1 MRRSAS
7 LTLFLAALS
16 VVSGSMLSNAS
27 WVGKVGMDL
36 FYEEYTFLNTWWKAA
51 LLVFAVLIF
60 LYAVQSAVQLYSY
73 PQVARLVNVIALV
86 AAVVGLYLSYKDFR
100 EDLAHRWM
108 GERFHLGVY
117 LIWVGWMIISVY
129 LLMRKKNAR
138 AFKHKVGMDV

>member
-73 PQVARLVNVIALV
+73 PQVARLVNEELQPGIYEYDFDGKSLSSGMYFYRLEAGDFIETRKMILV
-86 AAVVGLYLSYKDFR
+86 K
-100 EDLAHRWM
+100 
-108 GERFHLGVY
+108 
-117 LIWVGWMIISVY
+117 
-129 LLMRKKNAR
+129 
-138 AFKHKVGMDV
+138 